1 MVRRAKV
8 YRKKSQVRV
17 NRTLYTQGYKKP
29 VLSSGAKILKMYTTN
44 VFTYRIHERDYIKRS
59 LNIRRKK

>member
-8 YRKKSQVRV
+8 YRKKPQVRKG
-17 NRTLYTQGYKKP
+17 RTLYTQGYKKP

-44 VFTYRIHERDYIKRS
+44 AFSYRMIERDYIKRS
-59 LNIRRKK
+59 LNIRKK